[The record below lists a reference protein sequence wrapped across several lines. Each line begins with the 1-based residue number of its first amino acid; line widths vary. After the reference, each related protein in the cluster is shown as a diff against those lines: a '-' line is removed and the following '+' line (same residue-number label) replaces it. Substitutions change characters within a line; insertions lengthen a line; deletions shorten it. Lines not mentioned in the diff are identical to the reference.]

1 MLFFPSSRGLVSP
14 ALRCGLAAACVSAA
28 GWPALAWSQS
38 PPPAAAPAVAMQAG
52 RAPWDASAPVPPA
65 HYRSTLSTSPTAM
78 PPPTAWAEAN
88 ATVGRIGGWRAY
100 LREVQ
105 GATPSPGAA
114 TAISTSSPTSAA
126 APAAP
131 HVTPPVTPPTAPA
144 HSHGHAHGQGG

>member
-1 MLFFPSSRGLVSP
+1 MLFFPSSRGLVPP

-38 PPPAAAPAVAMQAG
+38 PPPAAAPAVATQAG

-65 HYRSTLSTSPTAM
+65 PYRSTLSASPTAM

-114 TAISTSSPTSAA
+114 TATATSSSLPTSAA

-131 HVTPPVTPPTAPA
+131 PTAPPTAPA